1 MSPRRARTV
10 TTINGR
16 RVPQARARV
25 SVFDNSL
32 LYAEGLFETF
42 LAVDDRVLF
51 LKLHLDRL
59 YRGAEV
65 IDLKPPVGRR
75 QLGEWMRRTLRA
87 HPDRI
92 NKLRLTVTSG
102 EAARWT
108 GVPGKPQVILS
119 AASHALPRLP
129 FRLQVSEFRVDQ
141 DSEFRRI
148 KTISYAVHAAAL
160 KRARLDGFDDAL
172 MLNKKGDV
180 AEITSANIF
189 WCRRGRIYTPPLTA
203 GCLEGVTRQIVM
215 QQAAKLGFRVIER
228 NEPLERLVEADE
240 VFLSSSLKLVLGI
253 SEIAHGRRTYFF
265 EPGEI
270 THTLRTRIARMTRI

>member
-1 MSPRRARTV
+1 MTPKRARTI
-10 TTINGR
+10 TTINGE
-16 RVPQARARV
+16 RVSKAGARV

-42 LAVDDRVLF
+42 LACDNRVLF
-51 LKLHLDRL
+51 LKPHLDRL
-59 YRGAEV
+59 YKGAAV

-75 QLGEWMRRTLRA
+75 QLTEWMRRTVEA

-108 GVPGKPQVILS
+108 GVPGEPQVILS
-119 AASHALPRLP
+119 AAPHTLPRLP
-129 FRLQVSEFRVDQ
+129 FRLQVSDFRVDQ

-148 KTISYAVHAAAL
+148 KTISYAVHAAAV
-160 KRARLDGFDDAL
+160 KRAKLDGFDDAL
-172 MLNKKGDV
+172 MLNKKGQV

-189 WCRRGRIYTPPLTA
+189 WCRRGRIYTPPLSA
-203 GCLEGVTRQIVM
+203 GCLEGVTRQVVM
-215 QQAAKLGFRVIER
+215 REAHKLGLAIVER
-228 NEPLERLVEADE
+228 NESLERLVDADE

-253 SEIAHGRRTYFF
+253 SEITHGRRRFLF

-270 THTLRTRIARMTRI
+270 THTLAGRMARLARI

>member
-1 MSPRRARTV
+1 MTTKRARTI
-10 TTINGR
+10 TTINGK
-16 RVPQARARV
+16 RVSNAKARV

-42 LAVDDRVLF
+42 LACDNRVLY

-59 YRGAEV
+59 YKGAAV

-75 QLGEWMRRTLRA
+75 QLTEWMRKTLEA

-92 NKLRLTVTSG
+92 NKLRLTMTSG
-102 EAARWT
+102 EAERWT

-119 AASHALPRLP
+119 AAPHTLPLQP
-129 FRLQVSEFRVDQ
+129 FRVQVSDWRVDQ

-160 KRARLDGFDDAL
+160 KRAKIEGFDDAL
-172 MLNKKGDV
+172 MLNKKRQV
-180 AEITSANIF
+180 AEITTANIF
-189 WCRRGRIYTPPLTA
+189 WCHRGRIYTPPITA
-203 GCLEGVTRQIVM
+203 GCLEGVTRQVVM
-215 QQAAKLGFRVIER
+215 REARKLGLRIIEK
-228 NEPLERLVEADE
+228 NESLDRLVEADE
-240 VFLSSSLKLVLGI
+240 IFLSSSLKLVLGI
-253 SEIAHGRRTYFF
+253 SEISYGRRRFFF

-270 THTLRTRIARMTRI
+270 THTLAKHIRHLSRI